1 MGKYDRIVKRLI
13 ETINDVAPACYVENV
28 IIDLLKA
35 DDIYGAVDIAKKIN
49 PGSQFASAFANE
61 LLIVDN
67 EFVMDDS
74 FIVMKKI
81 AGDEITEKEADIMLR
96 RYMGPDGKNQ
106 SRARSAP
113 KEILQASSKET
124 MIRFFECAI
133 EDQTVG
139 NIEYARTFWPYLKEK
154 I

>member
-1 MGKYDRIVKRLI
+1 MGKYDRIVKKLI
-13 ETINDVAPACYVENV
+13 KSLNSDRPTFNVENV

-35 DDIYGAVDIAKKIN
+35 DDIYGAMDIAKKIN
-49 PGSQFASAFANE
+49 PGPQFASAFANE
-61 LLIVDN
+61 LLIVDT
-67 EFVMDDS
+67 EFIMDDS

-81 AGDEITEKEADIMLR
+81 AGEAITAVEADIMLK
-96 RYMGPDGKNQ
+96 RYAGPDGKNQ
-106 SRARSAP
+106 HRARSAP

-133 EDQTVG
+133 GDQTVG
-139 NIEYARTFWPYLKEK
+139 NLDYVRTFWPYLKEK